1 MREYIKALGIQKH
14 RAKKTEG
21 VEQIIKADR
30 LRVSRPLQNSKACAT
45 LRRLSSTVLPT
56 YYSKCII
63 GYCVNL
69 EVSPNFQQSL
79 IYFAEFLNLSWLTIE
94 LR

>member
-30 LRVSRPLQNSKACAT
+30 LTHVTP
-45 LRRLSSTVLPT
+45 
-56 YYSKCII
+56 
-63 GYCVNL
+63 
-69 EVSPNFQQSL
+69 
-79 IYFAEFLNLSWLTIE
+79 FAK
-94 LR
+94 